1 MFISETIPNRPTG
14 KLLFAAALLILAAA
28 AVLFDE
34 HQREG
39 LALWSE
45 VLLMIVYSFF
55 ILYAVIEIPVFQT
68 LVGILALIQGLC
80 GGFMILTNTI
90 STLFGN
96 RPVDQFSD
104 IAGRHLIILWFLL
117 VGYLLAIDKN
127 IAEYR
132 CQLRRHFPEKV
143 RLDPKVDTLPDD
155 PINPS

>member
-14 KLLFAAALLILAAA
+14 KLLFASALLILATAM
-28 AVLFDE
+28 VLFDE

-39 LALWSE
+39 MALWSE

-55 ILYAVIEIPVFQT
+55 ILYAVIEIPAFQT
-68 LVGILALIQGLC
+68 LVGILALIPGLC
-80 GGFMILTNTI
+80 GGLMILANSI
-90 STLFGN
+90 STLFGH

-117 VGYLLAIDKN
+117 VGHLLAIDKD

-132 CQLRRHFPEKV
+132 RQLRLHFSEKD
-143 RLDPKVDTLPDD
+143 RLDPKVDNLPDD